1 MSWSEFLL
9 SFKGR
14 VGRKLYWIFWLIQ
27 TVVSFSAIAFSVI
40 IEYLALSP
48 IVSILFSV
56 AFIGVM
62 AWSYLAVHVKRWHD
76 RGKSGWWMLIGL
88 IPFFGGLW
96 TLIECG
102 FLRGTEG
109 PNRFGDAP
117 QAPPTFA

>member
-40 IEYLALSP
+40 IEYLALPP
-48 IVSILFSV
+48 IIIIVFSF

-96 TLIECG
+96 TLVECG